1 MRVIYETTTDCN
13 KCPYNRD
20 RVCLKLGKFLFDIC
34 FEMDCPLPFLSDMEN
49 EQQSKIKEL
58 EELRE
63 EDKRLNQVIINLHD
77 DIRKYKQKVQ
87 KQHMIINIQW
97 DIIACLMELKGV
109 IDDE

>member
-1 MRVIYETTTDCN
+1 MYAMQDLDELDG
-13 KCPYNRD
+13 
-20 RVCLKLGKFLFDIC
+20 L
-34 FEMDCPLPFLSDMEN
+34 N
-49 EQQSKIKEL
+49 EYVEKRTKDKDEII

-77 DIRKYKQKVQ
+77 DIRGYKQKVQ

-109 IDDE
+109 IEDE